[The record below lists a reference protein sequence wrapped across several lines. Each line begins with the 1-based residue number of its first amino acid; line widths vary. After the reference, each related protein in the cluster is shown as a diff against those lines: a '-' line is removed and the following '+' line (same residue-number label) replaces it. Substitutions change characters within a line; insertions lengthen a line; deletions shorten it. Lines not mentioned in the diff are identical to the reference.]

1 MKSNKETDHRK
12 TPPAAVYELKKVALK
27 LRKNNKTVK
36 EMSEF
41 TGLSDQTVRNL
52 FRQYDN
58 GGLSAIKPKTR
69 GRKQGEKRHL
79 TPKQEK
85 EIFSMLIDKNPDQLK
100 LKGCLW
106 MRDNVSDFTPHELE
120 DMISNKDNDLPNE
133 SNCNHLEFI
142 GAKDWNEYERTYDS
156 CNINYYIFENRY
168 DFTLWWYKKGTF
180 GNCSHSTGEPG
191 TLTFDTPLEFT
202 DYFGPEAL
210 GKMIIEALDR
220 SRKISD
226 KVAGNPY
233 PEKTIELLSGTT
245 MIVSAP
251 RDKHFS
257 DCEDYGVGELHQAYL
272 YFPKEGEDSSAEFYL
287 GIAAEL
293 DCNLSEDNIRNAW
306 EKLHGKAEFFEVKSV
321 EHGIWNL
328 RAEMR
333 NKSVHRISYLLQ
345 IDESELLDCTME
357 LHKPNTRK
365 KLDEK
370 LTAMFEKFAR
380 QCKFKD

>member
-1 MKSNKETDHRK
+1 MVFNKKFKLQSYFDNRIPLCIYRRNNVIYFQTQIEVARADGLRRK
-12 TPPAAVYELKKVALK
+12 TYTEEKCKIDEHNIKEVGILADKLLKSFEDIGDLSIAEFKELVGMDIEQYESIPKDRDAFLKFYDAKDTKDLDRYYDSCS
-27 LRKNNKTVK
+27 LYYNIFRKKYSFNIWWHKK
-36 EMSEF
+36 
-41 TGLSDQTVRNL
+41 GC
-52 FRQYDN
+52 QYPISCD
-58 GGLSAIKPKTR
+58 SS
-69 GRKQGEKRHL
+69 QGEKG
-79 TPKQEK
+79 
-85 EIFSMLIDKNPDQLK
+85 I
-100 LKGCLW
+100 
-106 MRDNVSDFTPHELE
+106 
-120 DMISNKDNDLPNE
+120 
-133 SNCNHLEFI
+133 
-142 GAKDWNEYERTYDS
+142 
-156 CNINYYIFENRY
+156 
-168 DFTLWWYKKGTF
+168 
-180 GNCSHSTGEPG
+180 
-191 TLTFDTPLEFT
+191 LTFDTPLEFT
-202 DYFGPEAL
+202 DHSDPEKL
-210 GKMIIEALDR
+210 GKIIIEALDR

-272 YFPKEGEDSSAEFYL
+272 YFPKEGADSSAEFYL

-293 DCNLSEDNIRNAW
+293 DCDLSEDNIRHAW
-306 EKLHGKAEFFEVKSV
+306 EKLHGKAEFFEVIQA
-321 EHGIWNL
+321 EHGIWGL

-370 LTAMFEKFAR
+370 LTAMFEEFAR
-380 QCKFKD
+380 HCKFKD

>member
-1 MKSNKETDHRK
+1 MVFNKKFKLQSYFDNRIPLCIYRRNNVIYFQTQIEVARADGLRRK
-12 TPPAAVYELKKVALK
+12 TYTEEKCKIDEHNIKEVGILADKLLKSFEDIGDLSIAEFKELVGMDIEQYESIPKDRDAFLKFYDAKDTKDLDRYYDSCS
-27 LRKNNKTVK
+27 LYYNIFRKKYSFNIWWHKK
-36 EMSEF
+36 
-41 TGLSDQTVRNL
+41 GC
-52 FRQYDN
+52 QYPISCD
-58 GGLSAIKPKTR
+58 SS
-69 GRKQGEKRHL
+69 QGEKG
-79 TPKQEK
+79 
-85 EIFSMLIDKNPDQLK
+85 I
-100 LKGCLW
+100 
-106 MRDNVSDFTPHELE
+106 
-120 DMISNKDNDLPNE
+120 
-133 SNCNHLEFI
+133 
-142 GAKDWNEYERTYDS
+142 
-156 CNINYYIFENRY
+156 
-168 DFTLWWYKKGTF
+168 
-180 GNCSHSTGEPG
+180 
-191 TLTFDTPLEFT
+191 LTFDTPLEFT
-202 DYFGPEAL
+202 DHSDPEKL
-210 GKMIIEALDR
+210 GKIIIEALDR

-272 YFPKEGEDSSAEFYL
+272 YFPKEGADSSAEFYL

-293 DCNLSEDNIRNAW
+293 DCDLSEDNIRHAW
-306 EKLHGKAEFFEVKSV
+306 EKLHGKAEFFEVIQA
-321 EHGIWNL
+321 EHGIWGL

-370 LTAMFEKFAR
+370 LTEMFEEFAR
-380 QCKFKD
+380 KCRFKE